1 MEKLPYSVKKASFLK
16 SMKKPEDYP
25 KEDLPE
31 IAIAGKSNAGK
42 SSLINY
48 LTNNSKLSYVSK
60 QPGKTRLVN
69 FFIINDCF
77 LLVDLPGYGFAK
89 VSKAEQ
95 NSWGRMMDAFFNS
108 SNNLKAVLILVDIR
122 HKPTKDDLLMIEYC
136 LHYNIQFALIA
147 TKADKIAKSKRYNYL
162 QTIKKNIDENLGVN
176 DFKIFPVSSTAKRG
190 KEEILNYIEERINS
204 L

>member
-1 MEKLPYSVKKASFLK
+1 MDKIPYSIKKAVFLK

-25 KEDLPE
+25 NLNLPE

-69 FFIINDCF
+69 FFIINDSF
-77 LLVDLPGYGFAK
+77 LLIDLPGYGFAK
-89 VSKAEQ
+89 VSKEEQ
-95 NSWGRMMDAFFNS
+95 KSWELMMDSFFETS
-108 SNNLKAVLILVDIR
+108 KNLKVVLILIDMR
-122 HKPTKDDLLMIEYC
+122 HKPTKDDILMIEYC
-136 LHYNIQFALIA
+136 LHYNIRFALIA

-162 QTIKKNIDENLGVN
+162 QSIKKYINEKLNIN
-176 DFKIFPVSSTAKRG
+176 DLSIFPASSTAKKG
-190 KEEILNYIEERINS
+190 KDEILNYIEERIN
-204 L
+204 